1 MDSSSQIPKTK
12 FKIMFI
18 YSIAL
23 FSIFIAHNIFVEF
36 IYIHKLNVG
45 GQVFPS
51 INRLKV
57 WLGKMGLPKF
67 VFQLI
72 ISTLQHENIRLCLS
86 FFRSDTYTTF
96 VNDYKTCLGL
106 ALSLSIF
113 KKQPTLHIP
122 QTFKE
127 VPKKYNLSISY
138 LKSNLKKKSKSIFQN
153 IRKYQV

>member
-51 INRLKV
+51 INRLKS
-57 WLGKMGLPKF
+57 GLEKWD
-67 VFQLI
+67 
-72 ISTLQHENIRLCLS
+72 SQHLYLN
-86 FFRSDTYTTF
+86 
-96 VNDYKTCLGL
+96 
-106 ALSLSIF
+106 LSLAHYSMKI
-113 KKQPTLHIP
+113 
-122 QTFKE
+122 
-127 VPKKYNLSISY
+127 
-138 LKSNLKKKSKSIFQN
+138 
-153 IRKYQV
+153 